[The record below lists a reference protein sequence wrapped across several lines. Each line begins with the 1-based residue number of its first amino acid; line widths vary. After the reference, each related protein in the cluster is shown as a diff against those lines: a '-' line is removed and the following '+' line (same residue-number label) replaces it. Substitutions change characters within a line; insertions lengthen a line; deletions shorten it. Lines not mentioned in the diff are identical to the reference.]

1 MVTRAELDGVLEAGG
16 RLIGSDGTDLGS
28 IDQIVL
34 DASGA
39 APAFVSV
46 RAGFFGITHRFVP
59 LDGASVDGSAVRV
72 AFDSDTVRSA
82 PRVASDRGGLS
93 KDQAA
98 ELREHYG
105 LTADADSSDTPEV
118 TPRDAE
124 VTPQDAEVRSPNA
137 EVTPLDA
144 EVGPQEAPAPDE
156 AGGQPR
162 PLPPAPDERPPVHPH
177 PPHPPHP
184 EPPRAGPP
192 HAGPPHAGPPA
203 PRHPGPPHPRPPERP
218 GPPPPP
224 PPA

>member
-34 DASGA
+34 DSSGA
-39 APAFVSV
+39 SPAFVSV
-46 RAGFFGITHRFVP
+46 RAGFFGITQRFVP

-72 AFDSDTVRSA
+72 AFDADAVRSA

-105 LTADADSSDTPEV
+105 LTADADSSDTAEV

-124 VTPQDAEVRSPNA
+124 VTPQDAEVGSPNA

-144 EVGPQEAPAPDE
+144 EVGPPNGEVWPQEAPAPDE
-156 AGGQPR
+156 AAGQPH
-162 PLPPAPDERPPVHPH
+162 PLPPAPDGRPPVHPH

-184 EPPRAGPP
+184 E
-192 HAGPPHAGPPA
+192 PPHAGPPA

-218 GPPPPP
+218 GPPPP
-224 PPA
+224 A